1 MEIRAEI
8 NAKLKESL
16 KSKDQ
21 IATSTIRL
29 IMAAMKD
36 RDITSRGAG
45 KAEGIEDK
53 EILSMLQT
61 MVKQRLESAKTYDSA
76 DRKDLADR
84 ERAEIVVIQSF
95 MPKQLS
101 DDEIKEKVSQKIA
114 ELNAES
120 IKDMGKIMGALKQ
133 DYAGQMDMARAG
145 AIVREKLN

>member
-1 MEIRAEI
+1 MEIRANI
-8 NAKLKESL
+8 NAKLKEAM

-21 IATSTIRL
+21 VAISTIRL

-36 RDITSRGAG
+36 RDITSRGSG
-45 KAEGIEDK
+45 KAEGIEEN

-101 DDEIKEKVSQKIA
+101 DDEIKQAVSQKIK
-114 ELNAES
+114 ELNADS